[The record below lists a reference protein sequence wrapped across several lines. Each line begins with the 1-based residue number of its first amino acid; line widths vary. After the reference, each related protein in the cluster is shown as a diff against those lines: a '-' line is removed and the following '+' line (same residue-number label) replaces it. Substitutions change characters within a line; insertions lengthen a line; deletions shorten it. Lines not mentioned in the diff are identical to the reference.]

1 MLNER
6 HLTKEEVFDACEHL
20 WANNEPVT
28 HRNVRDITK
37 KGSFNTVK
45 KFIDQWK
52 KDNSDRQIIRSD
64 YRISKEL
71 QDILDTANQRV
82 VNQIAAT
89 IEIDTNNEA
98 IKLLE
103 DDNELLRNKLE
114 SAEFEI
120 IRLKATLEERG
131 GQRDDYFKQIIDLN
145 QQLKELKSVLDE
157 NNSSFSKAYEMVQKV
172 GINNLDL
179 FIKIIGNPRV
189 YELVMRIA
197 ANPEKYKKFAEEEK
211 ET

>member
-1 MLNER
+1 MSGRE
-6 HLTKEEVFDACEHL
+6 HLTREEVFEACEQL
-20 WANNEPVT
+20 WANNEPIT
-28 HRNVRDITK
+28 QRNVRQITG
-37 KGSFNTVK
+37 KGSYNTIK
-45 KFIDQWK
+45 KLMDEWK
-52 KDNSDRQIIRSD
+52 KNNSDRQIIHSD

-71 QDILDTANQRV
+71 QQILDSKNQRII
-82 VNQIAAT
+82 NEIAAN
-89 IEIDTNNEA
+89 IQVDVNDEA

-103 DDNELLRNKLE
+103 KDNESLRDKLE

-120 IRLKATLEERG
+120 VRLKATLEERG

-145 QQLKELKSVLDE
+145 QQLKELKVVLNE
-157 NNSSFSKAYEMVQKV
+157 NNSSFSKAYEIVQKV

-197 ANPEKYKKFAEEEK
+197 ANPEKYKKFAEEGK